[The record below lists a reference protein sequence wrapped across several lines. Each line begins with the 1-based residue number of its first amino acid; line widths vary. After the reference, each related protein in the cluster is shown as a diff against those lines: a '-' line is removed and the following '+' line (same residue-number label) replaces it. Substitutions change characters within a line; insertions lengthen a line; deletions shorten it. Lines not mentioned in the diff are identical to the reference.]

1 MPKKKTHI
9 MGKVKDFL
17 KKVKN
22 RLSSK
27 KPPKKEEPK
36 RHSEGKEE
44 RKDERKDEWVRE
56 EPRGIPH
63 CGLPRNV
70 CEAPRPHPAIH
81 QPITKVE
88 LRPTGD
94 EGGFTHLN
102 REQLRLMMIDKRR
115 NDENWRFRNEAFNT
129 RHRPRRNFHHP
140 NLDRHLS
147 RFDSVPSLD

>member
-1 MPKKKTHI
+1 MSQKKKTHI

-36 RHSEGKEE
+36 RHSEGK
-44 RKDERKDEWVRE
+44 DERKDEWVRE

-70 CEAPRPHPAIH
+70 FEAPRPHPAIY

-88 LRPTGD
+88 LRPTRD

-102 REQLRLMMIDKRR
+102 REQLKLMMIDKRH
-115 NDENWRFRNEAFNT
+115 NDENWRFKNEAFNT
-129 RHRPRRNFHHP
+129 RHRPRRNFHRP

-147 RFDSVPSLD
+147 RFDSVPSPD